1 MIKENLKKRIYTSI
15 ILLLIVFLISKFSTI
30 LIFSLIVLGV
40 LSVLEF
46 FNMINKAIKNKFF
59 SISFNIL
66 FVIYVFI
73 FCLAFFFLSNFLLLK
88 IILFSILFACVSSDM
103 GGFIFGKLFKGPKLT
118 KISPNKTYSGAIGSI
133 IFSVIVFSSLIF
145 YFTGEFNYLILF
157 TGIIISTACQIGDLF
172 FSHLKRK
179 ARIKD
184 TGNILP
190 GHGGVLDRLDGI
202 FLGIPFGFLFF
213 IFFY

>member
-46 FNMINKAIKNKFF
+46 FNIINKAIKNKFF

>member
-46 FNMINKAIKNKFF
+46 FNIINKAIKNKFF

-202 FLGIPFGFLFF
+202 FLGIPFGLLFF

>member
-88 IILFSILFACVSSDM
+88 IILFSILFACVSSDI

-157 TGIIISTACQIGDLF
+157 IGIIISTACQIGDLF

-213 IFFY
+213 ILFY